1 MDHKNVGKR
10 LLGLYLLLSGVGIS
24 EIGLKTMGDINFWDI
39 HGRAGRSSSKDLVYA
54 PCIRDPM
61 ILDSTLQQS
70 AELVDMFLCLSPRID
85 GDGPTEGLDCC
96 LVLEG
101 GTCTAEK
108 CGGTMDVCGSHSA
121 MFDVSLSRK
130 VKEYSM
136 NKNFRGKSV
145 WLYSRA

>member
-1 MDHKNVGKR
+1 MDHKNVGNR
-10 LLGLYLLLSGVGIS
+10 LLGLYFLLSGVLIS
-24 EIGLKTMGDINFWDI
+24 ETGLKTMGDMDFWDV
-39 HGRAGRSSSKDLVYA
+39 HGRAGRSSSKDSVYA

-96 LVLEG
+96 LVLEE

-108 CGGTMDVCGSHSA
+108 CGGTKDVCGSHSA
-121 MFDVSLSRK
+121 MIDLVCPGRL
-130 VKEYSM
+130 
-136 NKNFRGKSV
+136 KSI
-145 WLYSRA
+145 R